1 MDFRLTDEQR
11 DLRDAVRDYLAG
23 EHGPELL
30 RRLDAE
36 RRPDPAV
43 WDGLIAMGLGGL
55 LVGEAEGGLG
65 LGLVEAALVAV
76 ELGRFNVSEPI
87 ADSALVA
94 APLLV
99 PEQQARVAAGMLRVA
114 LGHPVNP
121 WIADLDQAGL
131 LYAGGAATTVESIA
145 ATPNPFVSSEVETR
159 SAGGAFLDYARN
171 ERSKEEA
178 GASTV
183 GVTAPIAGIDP
194 LRRLFAPLPCAAD
207 EHLLD
212 RAALIAAAQ
221 LVGGAEAML
230 AQATDYANTR
240 EQFGQKIGGFQ
251 AIKHHLATVAVKI
264 EFARPTLWRAA
275 YAAEHGHA
283 RAAVAIS
290 HAKIAATDAAMLAA
304 ETAIQVHGAMG
315 YTYEVDLHFWMKR
328 AWALAGAWGDRAFH
342 LRRIEAAVIGRGMAI
357 GPDRL
362 FESELHHG

>member
-94 APLLV
+94 APLLA
-99 PEQQARVAAGMLRVA
+99 PEQQARIAAGTLRVA

-131 LYAGGAATTVESIA
+131 LYAGGEATTPE
-145 ATPNPFVSSEVETR
+145 
-159 SAGGAFLDYARN
+159 
-171 ERSKEEA
+171 
-178 GASTV
+178 
-183 GVTAPIAGIDP
+183 VTAPIAGIDP
-194 LRRLFAPLPCAAD
+194 LRRLFAPLPCPAD

-275 YAAEHGHA
+275 YVADHGHA
-283 RAAVAIS
+283 RASVAIS

-342 LRRIEAAVIGRGMAI
+342 LRRIEAAVIGGGMAI